1 MEANAV
7 TASTAQPAANPPPRT
22 VEGQE
27 GAQSAAPPRRKS
39 AKLKFEVVAGTHQGA
54 LLLLDWADYRI
65 GSSPDADI
73 VLSDEGVAPEHAV
86 LHLGPGGVRID
97 ATGGSVTIEHE
108 PLALWRGRRVRLP
121 ANVTLGAAR
130 IRLSGD
136 GGNDLGPRFDE
147 LRRELGRRL
156 LHNPLTGAAVL
167 GCLVIAVTVARELP
181 QTARAGRDGEHSA
194 AAELGAWDRPTSG
207 AANVQA
213 AARELGTPFDA
224 ANIRTLRVSTA
235 DGRQTSGAADAQSV
249 AEAAARE
256 LSTRLDA
263 ANIRTLRVST
273 ADGRVAVAGKVTK
286 EEAVSWAAIQQW
298 FDQAYSGSIVLT
310 TEISAAG
317 EGRTMP
323 ALQLQAIWY
332 GEHPYILT
340 AGGERYFEGA
350 VLDNGWI
357 IREIGEDRV
366 LLAKGGETVALTYR

>member
-7 TASTAQPAANPPPRT
+7 TASTARPAASPPPHE
-22 VEGQE
+22 VEGQG

-86 LHLGPGGVRID
+86 LHVGPGGVRID

-121 ANVTLGAAR
+121 ANITLGAAR
-130 IRLSGD
+130 IHLGGD
-136 GGNDLGPRFDE
+136 DLGPRLDE
-147 LRRELGRRL
+147 LGRELGRRV

-167 GCLVIAVTVARELP
+167 ACLVIAVTVARELP
-181 QTARAGRDGEHSA
+181 QTARASRDGEHTG
-194 AAELGAWDRPTSG
+194 AAEVAAWERPTSG
-207 AANVQA
+207 AK
-213 AARELGTPFDA
+213 T
-224 ANIRTLRVSTA
+224 
-235 DGRQTSGAADAQSV
+235 QSV

-263 ANIRTLRVST
+263 ANIRTLRVTT

-298 FDQAYSGSIVLT
+298 FDQAYSGGIVLT
-310 TEISAAG
+310 TEISPTA

-357 IREIGEDRV
+357 IREIGEDRL

>member
-1 MEANAV
+1 V
-7 TASTAQPAANPPPRT
+7 TASTAHPAADPAHGA
-22 VEGQE
+22 EGQA
-27 GAQSAAPPRRKS
+27 GAQSATPPRRKS
-39 AKLKFEVVAGTHQGA
+39 AKLRFEVVAGTHQGA
-54 LLLLDWADYRI
+54 VLLLDRADYRI

-130 IRLSGD
+130 IHLSGD
-136 GGNDLGPRFDE
+136 GGDDPGLRFDQ
-147 LRRELGRRL
+147 LGRELGRRA
-156 LHNPLTGAAVL
+156 LHNPLTSAAVL
-167 GCLVIAVTVARELP
+167 ACLVIAVTVARELP
-181 QTARAGRDGEHSA
+181 QTARAGRDVEHSG
-194 AAELGAWDRPTSG
+194 AAEVGAAERPTSG
-207 AANVQA
+207 AAN
-213 AARELGTPFDA
+213 
-224 ANIRTLRVSTA
+224 S
-235 DGRQTSGAADAQSV
+235 QSA

-298 FDQAYSGSIVLT
+298 FDQAYSGGIVLT
-310 TEISAAG
+310 ADISPAG

-332 GEHPYILT
+332 GENPYIVT

-357 IREIGEDRV
+357 IREIGEDR
-366 LLAKGGETVALTYR
+366 LLLGKGGETVALTYR

>member
-7 TASTAQPAANPPPRT
+7 TASTAHPAADPPPH
-22 VEGQE
+22 VAQGQA

-39 AKLKFEVVAGTHQGA
+39 AKLKFEVVAGTHEGA
-54 LLLLDWADYRI
+54 VLLLDRADYRI

-73 VLSDEGVAPEHAV
+73 VLSDEGVAPDHAV
-86 LHLGPGGVRID
+86 LHVGAGGVRID

-108 PLALWRGRRVRLP
+108 ALALWRGRHIRLP

-130 IRLSGD
+130 IHLSGD
-136 GGNDLGPRFDE
+136 GGDDLRPRFDK
-147 LRRELGRRL
+147 LGRELGRRA

-167 GCLVIAVTVARELP
+167 ACLVIAVTVARELP
-181 QTARAGRDGEHSA
+181 QSARAGGEHSG
-194 AAELGAWDRPTSG
+194 AAEVGASERPTSG
-207 AANVQA
+207 AAN
-213 AARELGTPFDA
+213 
-224 ANIRTLRVSTA
+224 
-235 DGRQTSGAADAQSV
+235 AQS

-298 FDQAYSGSIVLT
+298 FDQAYGGGIVLT
-310 TEISAAG
+310 TDIGAAG
-317 EGRTMP
+317 EGRAMP

-332 GEHPYILT
+332 GENPYIVT
-340 AGGERYFEGA
+340 AGGERYFQGA

-357 IREIGEDRV
+357 IREIGEDR
-366 LLAKGGETVALTYR
+366 LLLGKGGETVALTYR

>member
-1 MEANAV
+1 M
-7 TASTAQPAANPPPRT
+7 TASTAHPAADPAPH
-22 VEGQE
+22 VAEGQA
-27 GAQSAAPPRRKS
+27 GASSAAPPRRKS
-39 AKLKFEVVAGTHQGA
+39 AKLKFEVVAGTHAGA
-54 LLLLDWADYRI
+54 VLLLDWADYRI

-73 VLSDEGVAPEHAV
+73 VLSDEGVAPDHAV

-130 IRLSGD
+130 IHLCGD
-136 GGNDLGPRFDE
+136 GGDDLGPRFDQ
-147 LRRELGRRL
+147 LGRGLGRRL
-156 LHNPLTGAAVL
+156 LHNPLTSAAVL
-167 GCLVIAVTVARELP
+167 ACLVIAVTVARELP
-181 QTARAGRDGEHSA
+181 QSARAGRDGEHSGA
-194 AAELGAWDRPTSG
+194 AVVGASERPTSG
-207 AANVQA
+207 AAN
-213 AARELGTPFDA
+213 
-224 ANIRTLRVSTA
+224 
-235 DGRQTSGAADAQSV
+235 AQSV
-249 AEAAARE
+249 AEAAARQ

-298 FDQAYSGSIVLT
+298 FDQAYRGDIVLT
-310 TEISAAG
+310 TDIGPAG
-317 EGRTMP
+317 ESRAMP

-332 GEHPYILT
+332 GENPYIVT

-357 IREIGEDRV
+357 IREIGEDR
-366 LLAKGGETVALTYR
+366 LLLGKGGETVALTYR

>member
-7 TASTAQPAANPPPRT
+7 TASTARPATSPPPHA

-27 GAQSAAPPRRKS
+27 GAPSAAPPRRQS

-54 LLLLDWADYRI
+54 SLLLDWADYRI
-65 GSSPDADI
+65 GSSQDADI
-73 VLSDEGVAPEHAV
+73 VLSDDGVAPEHAV
-86 LHLGPGGVRID
+86 LHVGPGGVRID

-130 IRLSGD
+130 IHLAGD
-136 GGNDLGPRFDE
+136 GGDDLGPRFNE
-147 LRRELGRRL
+147 FGRELGRRV

-167 GCLVIAVTVARELP
+167 ACLVIAVTVARELP
-181 QTARAGRDGEHSA
+181 QTARAGRDGEHTG
-194 AAELGAWDRPTSG
+194 AAEVAASERPTSG
-207 AANVQA
+207 AN
-213 AARELGTPFDA
+213 
-224 ANIRTLRVSTA
+224 
-235 DGRQTSGAADAQSV
+235 AQSV

-263 ANIRTLRVST
+263 ANIRTLRVTT

-298 FDQAYSGSIVLT
+298 FDQAYSGGIVLT
-310 TEISAAG
+310 TDISPTA

-332 GEHPYILT
+332 GEHPYVLT

-350 VLDNGWI
+350 VLDNGWT

>member
-7 TASTAQPAANPPPRT
+7 TASTARPATSPPPHA

-86 LHLGPGGVRID
+86 LHVGPGGVRID

-121 ANVTLGAAR
+121 ANVTLGTAR
-130 IRLSGD
+130 IHLAGD
-136 GGNDLGPRFDE
+136 GGDQPGPRFDE
-147 LRRELGRRL
+147 LGRELGRRV
-156 LHNPLTGAAVL
+156 LHNPLSGAAVL
-167 GCLVIAVTVARELP
+167 ACLVIAVTAARELP
-181 QTARAGRDGEHSA
+181 QTAGRDGEHTG
-194 AAELGAWDRPTSG
+194 AAEVAAWERPTSP
-207 AANVQA
+207 AN
-213 AARELGTPFDA
+213 
-224 ANIRTLRVSTA
+224 
-235 DGRQTSGAADAQSV
+235 AQSV

-256 LSTRLDA
+256 LRTRLEA
-263 ANIRTLRVST
+263 ANIRTLRVT
-273 ADGRVAVAGKVTK
+273 PADGRVAVAGKVTK

-298 FDQAYSGSIVLT
+298 FDQAYSGGGIVLT
-310 TEISAAG
+310 TEISPTA

-350 VLDNGWI
+350 VLDDGWI
-357 IREIGEDRV
+357 IREIGEDRL
-366 LLAKGGETVALTYR
+366 LLARGGETVALTYR

>member
-1 MEANAV
+1 V
-7 TASTAQPAANPPPRT
+7 TASTAHPAADPAPH
-22 VEGQE
+22 VAQGQA
-27 GAQSAAPPRRKS
+27 GAQSAAPSRHKS
-39 AKLKFEVVAGTHQGA
+39 AKLRFEVVAGTHQGA
-54 LLLLDWADYRI
+54 VLLLDRADYRI

-73 VLSDEGVAPEHAV
+73 VLSDEGVAPDHAV

-136 GGNDLGPRFDE
+136 GGDDLGPRFDQ
-147 LRRELGRRL
+147 LGRELGRRA
-156 LHNPLTGAAVL
+156 LHNPLTSAAVL
-167 GCLVIAVTVARELP
+167 ACLVIAATVARELP
-181 QTARAGRDGEHSA
+181 QTARAGRDGEHSGA
-194 AAELGAWDRPTSG
+194 AVVGASERPPSG
-207 AANVQA
+207 AAN
-213 AARELGTPFDA
+213 
-224 ANIRTLRVSTA
+224 
-235 DGRQTSGAADAQSV
+235 AQSV
-249 AEAAARE
+249 AEAAARQ

-298 FDQAYSGSIVLT
+298 FDQAYRGDIVLT
-310 TEISAAG
+310 TDISPAD
-317 EGRTMP
+317 EGRAMP

-332 GEHPYILT
+332 GENPYIVT

-357 IREIGEDRV
+357 IREIGEDR
-366 LLAKGGETVALTYR
+366 LLLGKGGETVALTYR